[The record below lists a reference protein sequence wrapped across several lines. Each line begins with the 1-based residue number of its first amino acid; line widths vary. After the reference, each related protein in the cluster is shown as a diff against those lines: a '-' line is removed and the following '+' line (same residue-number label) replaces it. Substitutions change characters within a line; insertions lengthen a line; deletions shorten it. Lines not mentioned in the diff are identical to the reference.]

1 MIHQIL
7 VIDDVGFNLIDR
19 TYGKNTLD
27 PFLVSGFLSAVL
39 PRMEEFG
46 FDLNSLAAELTEKE
60 GTYLEISR
68 FSKGYVVLIAED
80 RGHHEKIREICATLT
95 QTIEDSL
102 ENFIDTSDID
112 LDTLKQIQIQMDE
125 IVSQE
130 GVAISIDP
138 KKDPILPI
146 LVQVYDGK
154 ISPKDAAKKILKW
167 IEKKKFDTQGLE
179 MMKKTLMAIDNMLPQ
194 TKGSKMDPLQSII
207 KATYKGVSQLIV
219 RMDKAMMF

>member
-19 TYGKNTLD
+19 TYGQNTLD

-68 FSKGYVVLIAED
+68 FSKGYVVVIAED
-80 RGHHEKIREICATLT
+80 KGNRNKIKDICKTLN
-95 QTIEDSL
+95 TIIENHL
-102 ENFIDTSDID
+102 ESFVHAAEID
-112 LDTLKQIQIQMDE
+112 LTDLDQLQTKMDE

-138 KKDPILPI
+138 EKDPILPI
-146 LVQVYDGK
+146 LKQVYDKK
-154 ISPKDAAKKILKW
+154 IKPKDAAKKILKW
-167 IEKKKFDTQGLE
+167 IEQKKLDTQGLE
-179 MMKKTLMAIDNMLPQ
+179 MMKKTLMIIDQMLPQ
-194 TKGSKMDPLQSII
+194 TKGSKMDPLQTTI

>member
-7 VIDDVGFNLIDR
+7 VINDIGYSLIDR

-68 FSKGYVVLIAED
+68 FPKGYVVVIAEEKGN
-80 RGHHEKIREICATLT
+80 REKIGEICRSLTRIVETHFNNLMDTATPDME
-95 QTIEDSL
+95 TINS
-102 ENFIDTSDID
+102 
-112 LDTLKQIQIQMDE
+112 IQEQMDE

-130 GVAISIDP
+130 GIAISVDP
-138 KKDPILPI
+138 EKDPILPI

-167 IEKKKFDTQGLE
+167 IEKKKLDTQGLE
-179 MMKKTLMAIDNMLPQ
+179 MMKKTLMVLDQMLPQ
-194 TKGSKMDPLQSII
+194 TKGSKLDPLQAII